1 VKKLVAVGFFLVIAT
16 EVLALLVPDRRFVLW
31 TSGVVVAL
39 VLLSIRHFLAHQT
52 GPAPAEPDLND
63 PAASLRRWLSRTE
76 TMIQWSE
83 STRSDWDEHLRPM
96 LARQYEMATGQK
108 KSKDPAAFD
117 ATGRILF
124 GGELWGWVD
133 PDNVVRARRDEPGPG
148 RAALDEILQRLEQV

>member
-1 VKKLVAVGFFLVIAT
+1 VKKLVAAGLFLVIAA
-16 EVLALLVPDRRFVLW
+16 EVLALLAPDRRFVLW
-31 TSGVVVAL
+31 TSGIVVAL
-39 VLLSIRHFLAHQT
+39 VLLSVRQFLAHQT
-52 GPAPAEPDLND
+52 RPAPAEPDLND
-63 PAASLRRWLSRTE
+63 PGASLRRWLSRTE

-133 PDNVVRARRDEPGPG
+133 PDNVERSRRDEPGPG